1 MKRVTIPIGLGDS
14 PPTATLH
21 YGQDVRTTL
30 RELPEASVHMVCTS
44 PPYWGLRDYG
54 RDGQIGLEQT
64 PEEFV
69 ASLVEV
75 FREVK
80 RVLRP
85 DGTLW
90 VNLGDSYLGGGRAG
104 SNPEYQARHTMFG
117 KTVDGSGTGQFGKP
131 MGIPDGMKPKDL
143 AGIPWMVAFAL
154 RADGWYLRSDIIWH
168 KESCM
173 PESVRDRPTKA
184 HEYVFLFSHP
194 KSKGQYFYDIDA
206 VREPLAEANAQRTTE
221 SYNTKERYGAGN
233 GGNTGLDGLAARM
246 RNGAVT
252 MKNKRSVWTV
262 NPKPYSGAHFAVW
275 PPALVQ
281 PMIRAGTSEYGVCKD
296 CGAPWARARGRACTN
311 CEGTVPANAKA
322 CPDCGYVNDWKTG
335 RVDLDSDAGRA
346 TLATDGASGR
356 AVPRKTG
363 SMGMPTVLAQ
373 DTWEPT
379 CDCPARAVTRA
390 TVLDPFSGSATT
402 GMVATQEGR
411 NYVGIDLNEDYLE
424 LAKARVQDLP
434 APSKEAEHVDE
445 LDFFGE

>member
-21 YGQDVRTTL
+21 YGQDVRATL

-69 ASLVEV
+69 TALVEV

-206 VREPLAEANAQRTTE
+206 VREPHREDSVARVQRGHHAENH
-221 SYNTKERYGAGN
+221 KWK
-233 GGNTGLDGLAARM
+233 DGPGQQTLSNDLTRALHTL
-246 RNGAVT
+246 G
-252 MKNKRSVWTV
+252 KNKRSVWTV

-275 PPALVQ
+275 PPALVL

-296 CGAPWARARGRACTN
+296 CGAPWARARGRACGS

-322 CPDCGYVNDWKTG
+322 CPDCGHVNDWKTG
-335 RVDLDSDAGRA
+335 RVDPDSDAGRA
-346 TLATDGASGR
+346 TLATEGASGR
-356 AVPRKTG
+356 AVARKTG
-363 SMGMPTVLAQ
+363 SMGMPTAVAQ

-379 CDCPARAVTRA
+379 CDCPSRAVTRA

-411 NYVGIDLNEDYLE
+411 NYIGIDLNEDYLE
-424 LAKARVQDLP
+424 LARARVQDLP
-434 APSKEAEHVDE
+434 APSKEVEHVDE

>member
-14 PPTATLH
+14 PPTATLL

-69 ASLVEV
+69 TSLVEV
-75 FREVK
+75 FKEVK

-90 VNLGDSYLGGGRAG
+90 VNLGDSYWGGKGKSSFGMVQEAG
-104 SNPEYQARHTMFG
+104 DRGVISKPHQNAVGGQG
-117 KTVDGSGTGQFGKP
+117 KTRPQDGKHDT
-131 MGIPDGMKPKDL
+131 IKPKDL
-143 AGIPWMVAFAL
+143 VGIPWMTAFAL
-154 RADGWYLRSDIIWH
+154 RTDGWFLRQDIVWA
-168 KESCM
+168 KDNPM
-173 PESVRDRPTKA
+173 PESVEDRCTRA
-184 HEYVFLFSHP
+184 HEFLFMFAHP
-194 KSKGQYFYDIDA
+194 ASRGRYYYDKRAIL
-206 VREPLAEANAQRTTE
+206 EPFADE
-221 SYNTKERYGAGN
+221 
-233 GGNTGLDGLAARM
+233 
-246 RNGAVT
+246 RNGDSGVKTSRVMSERLTIGGQASEPIGSPST
-252 MKNKRSVWTV
+252 PGKNKRSVWTV

-296 CGAPWARARGRACTN
+296 CGAPWARVLASQDQGNAF
-311 CEGTVPANAKA
+311 GAGGGAKA
-322 CPDCGYVNDWKTG
+322 EQSEAERLAGGVG
-335 RVDLDSDAGRA
+335 RMDGGRRAVAGSTFNNNPNLRPPPPA
-346 TLATDGASGR
+346 TLG
-356 AVPRKTG
+356 
-363 SMGMPTVLAQ
+363 
-373 DTWEPT
+373 WEPT
-379 CDCPARAVTRA
+379 CMCSARAVTRA

-411 NYVGIDLNEDYLE
+411 SYVGIDLNEDYLE

-434 APSKEAEHVDE
+434 APSKDAEYIAE
-445 LDFFGE
+445 LDFFGD